1 MSVKRVV
8 VTMSIDP
15 HDDTTLERLAGYNA
29 HELMQLDSVAVQR
42 PHDTAVPDGAKGVG
56 SDISTL
62 VLTLSAPA
70 LLGSVQILRT
80 WIARDL
86 GREVT
91 VKDGDRELHLK
102 GMNSEQHERLVRE
115 FLDAGQAGPDNPR

>member
-1 MSVKRVV
+1 
-8 VTMSIDP
+8 MSIDS
-15 HDDTTLERLAGYNA
+15 HDDAALDRLVGQVAR
-29 HELMQLDSVAVQR
+29 ELAQLDSLTVQR
-42 PHDTAVPDGAKGVG
+42 PHGTAVPDGAKGIG

-62 VLTLSAPA
+62 VLTVSGPA

-91 VKDGDRELHLK
+91 VKDGERELHLK
-102 GMNSEQHERLVRE
+102 GMNPEQHERLVRE
-115 FLDAGQAGPDNPR
+115 FLDPGQASPGDPV